1 MDVIFSTEKLR
12 KLCNSNKELQRK
24 YGAQKAKKIQQ
35 RLNELRA
42 VETLADL
49 SHIPPPR
56 CHELRGN
63 REGQFAVDTTH
74 PFRMI
79 FEPAHHPVPLLP
91 DGGID
96 KLRVTTIRILEVDIN
111 YHD

>member
-1 MDVIFSTEKLR
+1 MEIVFKTAKLQ

-24 YGAQKAKKIQQ
+24 YGPQKARKILQ
-35 RLNELRA
+35 RLDGLKA
-42 VETLADL
+42 AETLADL
-49 SHIPPPR
+49 SHLPPLR
-56 CHELRGN
+56 CHELKGDRD
-63 REGQFAVDTTH
+63 GQLAIDTIH

-91 DGGID
+91 DGGMD
-96 KLRVTTIRILEVDIN
+96 KLLVTAVRILEVDLD